1 MPVFSRY
8 ADFAERANRTVLS
21 DRIENFISGR
31 KIHITGT
38 IDAE

>member
-21 DRIENFISGR
+21 DRIENFISGLQNPR
-31 KIHITGT
+31 HWHN
-38 IDAE
+38 